1 MDTLPAIIPPL
12 GLSLDDGAESFL
24 SSRKEEANK
33 QLEAVFISMLVKEM
47 RTAGAGEDG
56 GLFAGDASDTFGGM
70 FDSFM
75 GEELANA
82 GGIGLQQLLQPSVV
96 PNMNDLTTIHRQAKE
111 AYRNAESDT
120 DVTATSG
127 S

>member
-1 MDTLPAIIPPL
+1 MNALPAITPPL
-12 GLSLDDGAESFL
+12 GLSLDGIADSFL
-24 SSRKEEANK
+24 KSREEEANK

-56 GLFAGDASDTFGGM
+56 GLFAGDSSDTFGSM

-96 PNMNDLTTIHRQAKE
+96 PNINGLPNIHQLAKE
-111 AYRNAESDT
+111 AYGNAESDT